1 MRKKLAVLF
10 LGAALTVSML
20 GACGGKDAASSSAS
34 AVSASSAA
42 DASSASVQDAS
53 KAESSTSTSDVS
65 AESAS
70 AAETAGESS
79 ASELEDG
86 TYTADFNTDSN
97 MFHVNEAK
105 EGKGVLTVKD
115 GKMTIHVS
123 LVSQNIVNV
132 FVGTK
137 EEAQADGAELIE
149 PTTDE
154 VTYSDGTTDEVYGF
168 DIPVEKLD
176 EDFNVAI
183 IGKKGTWYDHVV
195 SVSNPVPQEYSRKKT
210 KDIHRRRTILHRLST
225 EIVEREGKSGS
236 PLWISFLIFPETVCG
251 TENG

>member
-1 MRKKLAVLF
+1 MRKNWQFFF

-115 GKMTIHVS
+115 GKMAIHVS
-123 LVSQNIVNV
+123 LVSKNIVNV

-149 PTTDE
+149 R
-154 VTYSDGTTDEVYGF
+154 
-168 DIPVEKLD
+168 
-176 EDFNVAI
+176 
-183 IGKKGTWYDHVV
+183 
-195 SVSNPVPQEYSRKKT
+195 PQMR
-210 KDIHRRRTILHRLST
+210 
-225 EIVEREGKSGS
+225 
-236 PLWISFLIFPETVCG
+236 
-251 TENG
+251 

>member
-20 GACGGKDAASSSAS
+20 GACGGNDASSSSSSAS
-34 AVSASSAA
+34 AVSTSSVSASS
-42 DASSASVQDAS
+42 SSVQDES
-53 KAESSTSTSDVS
+53 QTEAESSTSTSSSS
-65 AESAS
+65 AESTS
-70 AAETAGESS
+70 AESTADENGEAELA
-79 ASELEDG
+79 DG
-86 TYTADFNTDSN
+86 VYTADFNTDSN
-97 MFHVNEAK
+97 MFHVNEAND
-105 EGKGVLTVKD
+105 GKGVLTVEN
-115 GKMTIHVS
+115 GKMTIHIS
-123 LVSQNIVNV
+123 LVSKNIVNV

-195 SVSNPVPQEYSRKKT
+195 SVSNPVPQE
-210 KDIHRRRTILHRLST
+210 
-225 EIVEREGKSGS
+225 
-236 PLWISFLIFPETVCG
+236 
-251 TENG
+251 

>member
-42 DASSASVQDAS
+42 DASSVSVQDAS
-53 KAESSTSTSDVS
+53 KTESSTSTSDVS

-105 EGKGVLTVKD
+105 EGKGVLTVKA
-115 GKMTIHVS
+115 GKMTI
-123 LVSQNIVNV
+123 
-132 FVGTK
+132 
-137 EEAQADGAELIE
+137 
-149 PTTDE
+149 DE

-176 EDFNVAI
+176 ENFNVAI

-195 SVSNPVPQEYSRKKT
+195 SVSNPVPQE
-210 KDIHRRRTILHRLST
+210 
-225 EIVEREGKSGS
+225 
-236 PLWISFLIFPETVCG
+236 
-251 TENG
+251 

>member
-1 MRKKLAVLF
+1 MQRHLLHLQYLRLLRQTHLPLLYRMHLRQRAVHPHQMF
-10 LGAALTVSML
+10 
-20 GACGGKDAASSSAS
+20 
-34 AVSASSAA
+34 
-42 DASSASVQDAS
+42 QQ
-53 KAESSTSTSDVS
+53 KAHRQRRLQEK
-65 AESAS
+65 A
-70 AAETAGESS
+70 
-79 ASELEDG
+79 ELEDG

-195 SVSNPVPQEYSRKKT
+195 SVSNPVPQE
-210 KDIHRRRTILHRLST
+210 
-225 EIVEREGKSGS
+225 
-236 PLWISFLIFPETVCG
+236 
-251 TENG
+251 

>member
-123 LVSQNIVNV
+123 LVSKNIVNV

-183 IGKKGTWYDHVV
+183 IGSQRIQSGTAGVIR
-195 SVSNPVPQEYSRKKT
+195 EKT
-210 KDIHRRRTILHRLST
+210 KRYPQKVNHFAPSVHRNCGQRGEKRF
-225 EIVEREGKSGS
+225 
-236 PLWISFLIFPETVCG
+236 PLWISFLISPETVCG

>member
-97 MFHVNEAK
+97 EAK

-115 GKMTIHVS
+115 GKMTIHIS
-123 LVSQNIVNV
+123 LVSKNIVNV

-195 SVSNPVPQEYSRKKT
+195 SVSNPVPQE
-210 KDIHRRRTILHRLST
+210 
-225 EIVEREGKSGS
+225 
-236 PLWISFLIFPETVCG
+236 
-251 TENG
+251 

>member
-123 LVSQNIVNV
+123 LVSKNIVNV

-149 PTTDE
+149 PTKDE

-195 SVSNPVPQEYSRKKT
+195 SV
-210 KDIHRRRTILHRLST
+210 
-225 EIVEREGKSGS
+225 
-236 PLWISFLIFPETVCG
+236 FCTVCPQKLWKERG
-251 TENG
+251 KAVRLCGYLFLFFRKQFAEQKTDEGSAVHELPEEGNREV

>member
-79 ASELEDG
+79 ASDLEDG

-123 LVSQNIVNV
+123 LVSKNIVNV

-195 SVSNPVPQEYSRKKT
+195 SVSGKKQKRYPQKVNHFAPPV
-210 KDIHRRRTILHRLST
+210 HRNCGQRGEKRF
-225 EIVEREGKSGS
+225 
-236 PLWISFLIFPETVCG
+236 PLWISFLISPETVCG

>member
-20 GACGGKDAASSSAS
+20 GACGGNDASSSSSSAS
-34 AVSASSAA
+34 AVSTSS
-42 DASSASVQDAS
+42 
-53 KAESSTSTSDVS
+53 VS
-65 AESAS
+65 
-70 AAETAGESS
+70 ESS
-79 ASELEDG
+79 ASSSVQDESQTKTESTASSSSAAESTSAESTEGETGEAELADG
-86 TYTADFNTDSN
+86 VYTAEFKTDSN
-97 MFHVNEAK
+97 MFHVNEAND
-105 EGKGVLTVKD
+105 GKGVLTVKN
-115 GKMTIHVS
+115 GKMTIHIS
-123 LVSQNIVNV
+123 LVSKNIVNV
-132 FVGTK
+132 FLGTK

-195 SVSNPVPQEYSRKKT
+195 SVSNPVPQE
-210 KDIHRRRTILHRLST
+210 
-225 EIVEREGKSGS
+225 
-236 PLWISFLIFPETVCG
+236 
-251 TENG
+251 

>member
-1 MRKKLAVLF
+1 MNNKVIVLLWAVILCCTLAAGCGKKNTLA
-10 LGAALTVSML
+10 
-20 GACGGKDAASSSAS
+20 
-34 AVSASSAA
+34 
-42 DASSASVQDAS
+42 
-53 KAESSTSTSDVS
+53 
-65 AESAS
+65 
-70 AAETAGESS
+70 
-79 ASELEDG
+79 DG

-195 SVSNPVPQEYSRKKT
+195 SVSNPVPQE
-210 KDIHRRRTILHRLST
+210 
-225 EIVEREGKSGS
+225 
-236 PLWISFLIFPETVCG
+236 
-251 TENG
+251 

>member
-34 AVSASSAA
+34 AVSTSS
-42 DASSASVQDAS
+42 
-53 KAESSTSTSDVS
+53 VS
-65 AESAS
+65 
-70 AAETAGESS
+70 ESS
-79 ASELEDG
+79 ASSSVQDESQTETESTASSSSAAESTSAESTEGETGEAELADG
-86 TYTADFNTDSN
+86 VYTAEFKTDSN
-97 MFHVNEAK
+97 MFHVNEAND
-105 EGKGVLTVKD
+105 GKGVLTVEN
-115 GKMTIHVS
+115 GKMTIHIS
-123 LVSQNIVNV
+123 LVSKNIVNV
-132 FVGTK
+132 FLGTK

-195 SVSNPVPQEYSRKKT
+195 SVSNAVPQE
-210 KDIHRRRTILHRLST
+210 
-225 EIVEREGKSGS
+225 
-236 PLWISFLIFPETVCG
+236 
-251 TENG
+251 

>member
-1 MRKKLAVLF
+1 MYEYSQSCLEEFLKRQGKLFDEPV
-10 LGAALTVSML
+10 
-20 GACGGKDAASSSAS
+20 
-34 AVSASSAA
+34 
-42 DASSASVQDAS
+42 
-53 KAESSTSTSDVS
+53 
-65 AESAS
+65 
-70 AAETAGESS
+70 AETLEEAEEFLEDCMAVVVDSLKEVCDYLEESGMDIS
-79 ASELEDG
+79 GLSLDEIRELEEVFELEDG

-115 GKMTIHVS
+115 GKMTIHIS
-123 LVSQNIVNV
+123 LVSKNIVNV

-195 SVSNPVPQEYSRKKT
+195 SVSNPVPQE
-210 KDIHRRRTILHRLST
+210 
-225 EIVEREGKSGS
+225 
-236 PLWISFLIFPETVCG
+236 
-251 TENG
+251 

>member
-53 KAESSTSTSDVS
+53 T
-65 AESAS
+65 

-123 LVSQNIVNV
+123 LVSKNIVNV

-195 SVSNPVPQEYSRKKT
+195 SVSNPVPQE
-210 KDIHRRRTILHRLST
+210 
-225 EIVEREGKSGS
+225 
-236 PLWISFLIFPETVCG
+236 
-251 TENG
+251 

>member
-53 KAESSTSTSDVS
+53 K

-123 LVSQNIVNV
+123 LVSKNIVNV

-195 SVSNPVPQEYSRKKT
+195 SVSNPVPQE
-210 KDIHRRRTILHRLST
+210 
-225 EIVEREGKSGS
+225 
-236 PLWISFLIFPETVCG
+236 
-251 TENG
+251 

>member
-42 DASSASVQDAS
+42 DASSVSVQDAS

-86 TYTADFNTDSN
+86 TADFNTDSN

-123 LVSQNIVNV
+123 LVSKNIVNV

-195 SVSNPVPQEYSRKKT
+195 SVSNPVPQE
-210 KDIHRRRTILHRLST
+210 
-225 EIVEREGKSGS
+225 
-236 PLWISFLIFPETVCG
+236 
-251 TENG
+251 

>member
-115 GKMTIHVS
+115 GKMTIHIS
-123 LVSQNIVNV
+123 LVSKNIVNV

-137 EEAQADGAELIE
+137 EEAQADGAEL
-149 PTTDE
+149 
-154 VTYSDGTTDEVYGF
+154 TYSDGTTDEVYGF

-195 SVSNPVPQEYSRKKT
+195 SVSNPVPQE
-210 KDIHRRRTILHRLST
+210 
-225 EIVEREGKSGS
+225 
-236 PLWISFLIFPETVCG
+236 
-251 TENG
+251 

>member
-53 KAESSTSTSDVS
+53 KTESSTSTSDVS

-123 LVSQNIVNV
+123 LVSKNIVNV

-195 SVSNPVPQEYSRKKT
+195 SVSNPVPQEKT
-210 KDIHRRRTILHRLST
+210 KRYPQKVNHFAPSVHRNCGQRGEKRF
-225 EIVEREGKSGS
+225 
-236 PLWISFLIFPETVCG
+236 PLWISFLISPETVCG

>member
-20 GACGGKDAASSSAS
+20 GACGGNDASSSSSSAS
-34 AVSASSAA
+34 AVSTSSVSESSVSSSVQDESQTETESTASSSSAA
-42 DASSASVQDAS
+42 
-53 KAESSTSTSDVS
+53 ESTS
-65 AESAS
+65 AESTEGETGE
-70 AAETAGESS
+70 AELA
-79 ASELEDG
+79 DG
-86 TYTADFNTDSN
+86 VYTAEFKTDSN
-97 MFHVNEAK
+97 MFHVNEAND
-105 EGKGVLTVKD
+105 GKGVLTVEN
-115 GKMTIHVS
+115 GKMTIHIS
-123 LVSQNIVNV
+123 LVSKNIVNV
-132 FVGTK
+132 FLGTK

-195 SVSNPVPQEYSRKKT
+195 SVSNAVPQE
-210 KDIHRRRTILHRLST
+210 
-225 EIVEREGKSGS
+225 
-236 PLWISFLIFPETVCG
+236 
-251 TENG
+251 

>member
-34 AVSASSAA
+34 AVSASSAE
-42 DASSASVQDAS
+42 DVSSASVQDAS
-53 KAESSTSTSDVS
+53 KPESSTSTSDVS

-123 LVSQNIVNV
+123 LVSKNIVNV

-176 EDFNVAI
+176 EDFNVA
-183 IGKKGTWYDHVV
+183 
-195 SVSNPVPQEYSRKKT
+195 
-210 KDIHRRRTILHRLST
+210 
-225 EIVEREGKSGS
+225 
-236 PLWISFLIFPETVCG
+236 
-251 TENG
+251 